1 MIKVQYTSFLYFLVC
16 LTFLERI
23 IRDVFV
29 LNNMK
34 FKSVAIFTL
43 LLMRRRFSTLPV
55 GALFVPNSLALY
67 SNYSHIWYVTTV
79 IICHLSVSLR
89 VGLYKQVHVVK
100 NTAALSSKNQS
111 DQATKHSI

>member
-43 LLMRRRFSTLPV
+43 LLMRRRFSTLLGFCRGFICSQFPR
-55 GALFVPNSLALY
+55 ALFKLFTYLICDH
-67 SNYSHIWYVTTV
+67 SNY
-79 IICHLSVSLR
+79 LSFVCFTPSRL
-89 VGLYKQVHVVK
+89 
-100 NTAALSSKNQS
+100 
-111 DQATKHSI
+111 I